1 MFSLSGLGT
10 AAGTANDQRWA
21 TDGYQPY
28 EGSSRTIGFRIYS
41 NLIDLL
47 NVLGLLIDLEEKQLD
62 LLHAILS
69 ATQIGVDSLT
79 AGGVLPIPP
88 DARKPVRWSS
98 PEDNGT
104 LF

>member
-1 MFSLSGLGT
+1 MGDRRVSAL
-10 AAGTANDQRWA
+10 QRI
-21 TDGYQPY
+21 QPDHWLPEY
-28 EGSSRTIGFRIYS
+28 TS

-47 NVLGLLIDLEEKQLD
+47 NVLGLLIDLEEKQLE
-62 LLHAILS
+62 LLHAILR

-79 AGGVLPIPP
+79 AGGVLPMPP

-98 PEDNGT
+98 PEDIGT